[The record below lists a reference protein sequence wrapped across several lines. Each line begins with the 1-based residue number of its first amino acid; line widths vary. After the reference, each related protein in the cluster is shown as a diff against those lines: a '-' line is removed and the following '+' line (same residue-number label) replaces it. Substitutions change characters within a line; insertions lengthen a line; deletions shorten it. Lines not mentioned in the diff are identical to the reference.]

1 MQCRNDSHINKL
13 DFRRFTSKQ
22 SKRVVFMLRSTSRQ
36 VNKSTIVE
44 KWLLLFLAAV
54 LFYAAA
60 NKLWQFSVPATASNL
75 STITA
80 VLIAMI
86 EISVGTANCIG
97 RGTGRLLLINVAL
110 FSCFAVFLVLTAING
125 AVECGCFGQ
134 IEVSIWK
141 MLAFDVMVVVT
152 LLAAWRD
159 RKSGVGSMGIEFL
172 SPIVLLLAVSIVFP
186 SLQSIFQQ
194 QMLSVISV
202 KPVNDVPIMLD
213 PLDGI
218 DTKIQVEITNRS
230 NTPIQVLKVGG
241 DWCVIKTYFTGG
253 TIRLEPKESRIVDL
267 NIVREKSEGDVRE
280 TMIQEA
286 RSGLPVS
293 RVPKHLHL
301 KVLYQ
306 DLSQLHSAQFL
317 LRTEPSH
324 SYASLYPDSGEG

>member
-1 MQCRNDSHINKL
+1 MSIGPPPSSLTELVLCLIQL
-13 DFRRFTSKQ
+13 
-22 SKRVVFMLRSTSRQ
+22 
-36 VNKSTIVE
+36 VNKSTAVE
-44 KWLLLFLAAV
+44 KAILLFLAAV

-60 NKLWQFSVPATASNL
+60 NKLWQFSLPATALNL
-75 STITA
+75 SSGTA

-97 RGTGRLLLINVAL
+97 QPTGRLLLVNVAL
-110 FSCFAVFLVLTAING
+110 FGCFSIFLVLTAING

-141 MLAFDVMVVVT
+141 MLAFDAMVVVT
-152 LLAAWRD
+152 LLEVWRE

-172 SPIVLLLAVSIVFP
+172 SPIVLLLALSIIFP

-194 QMLSVISV
+194 QIFSIISV
-202 KPVNDVPIMLD
+202 KPINDMPILLD

-218 DTKIQVEITNRS
+218 DAKIQVEITNRS
-230 NTPIQVLKVGG
+230 NMPVQVLKAGR
-241 DWCVIKTYFTGG
+241 DWCVVKTYFTGG
-253 TIRLEPKESRIVDL
+253 TIRLEPKESRIVEL
-267 NIVREKSEGDVRE
+267 NIVREKPECDVRE

-293 RVPKHLHL
+293 RVPRHLHL

-306 DLSQLHSAQFL
+306 DLSQLNSAQFF